1 MMGGMVE
8 GKSYRGRVWAAH
20 ALLWGFIALVMFPL
34 VMVVSISLRK
44 GNFSTGSIWLTPE
57 TFSWEHWR
65 MVLGL
70 PVQQGD
76 GSWVK
81 SGAPVLRWFWN
92 SIQVSGISAGLI
104 LLLSS
109 TCAYAFARMRFWGRE
124 RLLGGLLVLQMFPM
138 VLALIA
144 VYSILEGIGRWVPA
158 LGLDTH
164 PGLILAY
171 LGGVATH
178 IWMIKGYFDS
188 LPVSL
193 EESASI
199 DGASAWQTFW
209 MIMLPTSLPIFAIVF
224 ILAFIGMIGEYPMAS
239 VLLQQTSNWTLAVG
253 ANSFLYEQNYLWGDF
268 AATAVLSGLPI
279 TVLFLACQR
288 LLVSGLTAGG
298 VKE

>member
-1 MMGGMVE
+1 MVE
-8 GKSYRGRVWAAH
+8 GRAYRGRLLLAH
-20 ALLWGFIALVMFPL
+20 AVLVGFILL
-34 VMVVSISLRK
+34 VMVPLAMVISISFRK
-44 GNFSTGSIWLTPE
+44 GNFATGGILPTVN
-57 TFSWEHWR
+57 TFSLEHWR

-70 PVQQGD
+70 PVLQAD
-76 GSWVK
+76 GTWE
-81 SGAPVLRWFWN
+81 APTVSVLRWFWN
-92 SIQVSGISAGLI
+92 SVKISATSAFLI
-104 LLLSS
+104 LALSS
-109 TCAYAFARMRFWGRE
+109 TCAYAFARMRFSGRDKI
-124 RLLGGLLVLQMFPM
+124 LGGLLILQMFPM

-144 VYSILEGIGRWVPA
+144 IYSILEAVGRWVPA

-171 LGGVATH
+171 LGGIATH

-193 EESASI
+193 EESAAI
-199 DGASAWQTFW
+199 DGASPWQTFW
-209 MIMLPTSLPIFAIVF
+209 RIMLPTSLPIFAVVF
-224 ILAFIGMIGEYPMAS
+224 ILAFIGLIGEYPLAS
-239 VLLQQTSNWTLAVG
+239 VVLQRTDQWTLAVG

-279 TVLFLACQR
+279 TILFLACQR

>member
-1 MMGGMVE
+1 MVE
-8 GKSYRGRVWAAH
+8 GQATRVRLVLAH
-20 ALLWGFIALVMFPL
+20 AVLIGFIALVMVPL
-34 VMVVSISLRK
+34 FMVVSISLRK
-44 GNFSTGSIWLTPE
+44 GNFAAGGILPSAD
-57 TFSWEHWR
+57 TFSLEHWR

-70 PVQQGD
+70 PVLQAD
-76 GSWVK
+76 GSWEMPSV
-81 SGAPVLRWFWN
+81 SVLRWFWN
-92 SIQVSGISAGLI
+92 SVKIAATSAFLI

-109 TCAYAFARMRFWGRE
+109 TCAYAFARMRFRGRE
-124 RLLGGLLVLQMFPM
+124 KLLSSLLILQMFPM

-144 VYSILEGIGRWVPA
+144 IYSLLEAVGRWAPA
-158 LGLDTH
+158 FGLDTH

-171 LGGVATH
+171 LGGIATH

-193 EESASI
+193 EESAMI
-199 DGASAWQTFW
+199 DGASPWQTFRL
-209 MIMLPTSLPIFAIVF
+209 IMLPTSLPIFAIVF
-224 ILAFIGMIGEYPMAS
+224 ILAFIGLIGEYPLAS
-239 VLLQQTSNWTLAVG
+239 VVLQQTDNWTLAVG

-279 TVLFLACQR
+279 TILFLACQK